1 MIEKVKPYSPD
12 LSKKE
17 QVKEMF
23 NNISQKYDF
32 ANTVL
37 SFGIHTFW
45 RKKCVNVLKKH
56 QPKIILDLATGTAD
70 LAIALSQLR
79 PEKIIAADFA
89 EKMLQ
94 LAEKKIQSKNLS
106 SLIEVKKED
115 GENLT
120 FNNETFD
127 AVTIAFGIRNFE
139 NYKIGLSE
147 MYRVLKPQGILLI
160 LEFTMPR
167 NFIMKGL
174 YSFYFK
180 FILPIIAWIIT
191 KDKKAYDYLP
201 NSVKAFPQY
210 EEFCSIIKNTG
221 FSECSYIP
229 LTGGIASIYIAKK

>member
-32 ANTVL
+32 ANTIL
-37 SFGIHTFW
+37 SFGIHHIW
-45 RKKCVNVLKKH
+45 RKKCVNVLKKY

-70 LAIALSQLR
+70 LAIAFSQLH

-94 LAEKKIQSKNLS
+94 LAGKKIQSKNLS

-191 KDKKAYDYLP
+191 KDKRAYDYLP

-221 FSECSYIP
+221 FIECSYIP